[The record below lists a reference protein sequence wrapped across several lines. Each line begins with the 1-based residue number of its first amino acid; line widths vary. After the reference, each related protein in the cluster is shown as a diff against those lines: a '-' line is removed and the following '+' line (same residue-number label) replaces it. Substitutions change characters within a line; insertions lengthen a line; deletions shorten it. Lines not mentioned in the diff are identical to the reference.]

1 MKTPLDDFLEEYVK
15 ENKTRF
21 HMPGH
26 KGRAFIGVEEYDI
39 TEVEGADVLYSAE
52 GVIKESMET
61 ASQLFGTKKTLY
73 TTEGSS
79 LSIRAMVYL
88 LKLYA
93 LSLGRKP
100 KIAAF
105 RNAHKTFITSCAL
118 TGTDIEWLYGKE
130 NKGITCCNISADE
143 VKNYLDSAEELPV
156 GLYVTSPDYL
166 GNMADIKSLSA
177 ICEEKGIILAVD
189 NAHGAYL
196 NFLSENLH
204 PIHLGAHICCDSA
217 HKTLPVLTGG
227 AYLHISRKAPGI
239 FAEKA
244 EYALSLF
251 ASTSP
256 SYLILR
262 SLDKVNGLFSESYSE
277 ALADFIKKVESLK
290 DNLVSKG
297 YSFIGDEPLKLTFD
311 SKKYGYKGTELAEY
325 LYTNNIVCEFSDEDY
340 TVLMLTDSNTD
351 EDLELLARV
360 LEALTKKGALT
371 EKPPEITPPERVIS
385 LSECIYLPTE
395 KVKTEN
401 ALGRIC
407 GSINISCPPAVPIV
421 ISGERIGEEQIK
433 LLKYYR
439 AGDVEVVA
447 LKEVKDFSVYSK

>member
-26 KGRAFIGVEEYDI
+26 KGRAFIGVEKYDI

-52 GVIKESMET
+52 GVLKESVEA
-61 ASQLFGTKKTLY
+61 ASVLFDTKKTLY
-73 TTEGSS
+73 STEGSS
-79 LSIRAMVYL
+79 LSIRAMVYI

-93 LSLGRKP
+93 LSQGRKP

-105 RNAHKTFITSCAL
+105 RNAHKTFITACAL

-130 NKGITCCNISADE
+130 SKGITCCNISADE
-143 VKNYLDSAEELPV
+143 VKNYLDSVEELPV
-156 GLYVTSPDYL
+156 ALYVTSPDYL

-177 ICEEKGIILAVD
+177 VCDEKGIILAVD

-196 NFLSENLH
+196 NFLPENLH
-204 PIHLGAHICCDSA
+204 PIHFGAHICCDSA

-227 AYLHISRKAPGI
+227 GYLHISRKAPEL
-239 FAEKA
+239 FFEKA

-262 SLDKVNGLFSESYSE
+262 SLDKANVLLSADYPEV
-277 ALADFIKKVESLK
+277 LADFIKKVQRLK
-290 DNLVSKG
+290 GNLVSKG

-311 SKKYGYKGTELAEY
+311 SKKYGYRGTELAEY
-325 LYTNNIVCEFSDEDY
+325 LYANNIVCEFSDEDY

-351 EDLELLARV
+351 EDLGLLSRV
-360 LEALTKKGALT
+360 LEGLPKKEVLT
-371 EKPPEITPPERVIS
+371 ENPPEITPPERVVP

-395 KVKTEN
+395 EVETEK

-421 ISGERIGEEQIK
+421 VAGERIGKPQLD
-433 LLKYYR
+433 LLGYY
-439 AGDVEVVA
+439 GVGEIEVV
-447 LKEVKDFSVYSK
+447 K

>member
-52 GVIKESMET
+52 GVLKESMET
-61 ASQLFGTKKTLY
+61 ASVLFDTKKTLY
-73 TTEGSS
+73 STEGSS

-88 LKLYA
+88 LKLYT
-93 LSLGRKP
+93 LSQGRKP

-105 RNAHKTFITSCAL
+105 RNAHKTFITACAL

-130 NKGITCCNISADE
+130 NRGITCCNISADE
-143 VKNYLDSAEELPV
+143 VKNYLDSAKELPAA
-156 GLYVTSPDYL
+156 LYVTSPDYL
-166 GNMADIKSLSA
+166 GNMADIKSFSD

-196 NFLSENLH
+196 NFLSENIH

-227 AYLHISRKAPGI
+227 GYLHISRKAPDL

-256 SYLILR
+256 SYLVLR
-262 SLDKVNGLFSESYSE
+262 SLDKANGLLSEAYSE

-290 DNLVSKG
+290 DNLASKG

-311 SKKYGYKGTELAEY
+311 SKKYGYKGTELAQY
-325 LYTNNIVCEFSDEDY
+325 LYINNIVCEFCDEDY

-351 EDLELLARV
+351 EELHRLARV
-360 LEALTKKGALT
+360 LESLPKKETLT
-371 EKPPEITPPERVIS
+371 EKPPEISPPERVIP
-385 LSECIYLPTE
+385 LSECVYLPTE
-395 KVKTEN
+395 NINTEN

-421 ISGERIGEEQIK
+421 IAGERIGNPQLD
-433 LLKYYR
+433 LLGYY
-439 AGDVEVVA
+439 GVGEIEVV
-447 LKEVKDFSVYSK
+447 K